1 MHPGWRRILHLCC
14 TASGCKKLDLDTGA
28 SKSNTLDT
36 TINLLRGKMT
46 EETVNPIKWTIHETH
61 PDKVQIAR
69 EKLSEV
75 VDPEIGMNIIQLGLV
90 RDVAIENDMAR
101 LKMIL
106 TTPFCPYGPAMIEMT
121 KAKAVEGLD
130 MPVTIE
136 MGMDM
141 WDFSMMEDPSA
152 LDWGM
157 YA

>member
-1 MHPGWRRILHLCC
+1 
-14 TASGCKKLDLDTGA
+14 
-28 SKSNTLDT
+28 
-36 TINLLRGKMT
+36 MT
-46 EETVNPIKWTIHETH
+46 EETINEIQWTIHQTH
-61 PDKVQIAR
+61 PDKVKLAR
-69 EKLSEV
+69 EKLGEV

-90 RDVAIENDMAR
+90 RDIYIENDIAR

-121 KAKAVEGLD
+121 KAKAVEGLN

-136 MGMDM
+136 MGMEM

>member
-1 MHPGWRRILHLCC
+1 M
-14 TASGCKKLDLDTGA
+14 S
-28 SKSNTLDT
+28 
-36 TINLLRGKMT
+36 
-46 EETVNPIKWTIHETH
+46 EESEVKEIQWTIHETN
-61 PDKVQIAR
+61 PDKVATLR

-75 VDPEIGMNIIQLGLV
+75 VDPEIGMNIVQLGLV
-90 RDVAIENDMAR
+90 RDVTIENDIAR

-136 MGMDM
+136 MGMEM

-157 YA
+157 YS

>member
-1 MHPGWRRILHLCC
+1 
-14 TASGCKKLDLDTGA
+14 
-28 SKSNTLDT
+28 
-36 TINLLRGKMT
+36 MT
-46 EETVNPIKWTIHETH
+46 DDEVKEIKWTLHETH
-61 PDKVQIAR
+61 PERVPEVRAR
-69 EKLSEV
+69 LSEV
-75 VDPEIGMNIIQLGLV
+75 IDPEIGMNIIQLGLIRNV
-90 RDVAIENDMAR
+90 EIENDMAR

-121 KAKAVEGLD
+121 KAKALEGLN

-136 MGMDM
+136 MGMDV

>member
-1 MHPGWRRILHLCC
+1 
-14 TASGCKKLDLDTGA
+14 
-28 SKSNTLDT
+28 
-36 TINLLRGKMT
+36 MT
-46 EETVNPIKWTIHETH
+46 EETVNEISWTIHETH
-61 PDKVQIAR
+61 PDKVKDAR

-90 RDVAIENDMAR
+90 RDIVIENDIAR

-121 KAKAVEGLD
+121 KAKAVEGLN
-130 MPVTIE
+130 MPVTVE
-136 MGMDM
+136 MGMDV
-141 WDFSMMEDPSA
+141 WDFAMMEDPSA

>member
-1 MHPGWRRILHLCC
+1 
-14 TASGCKKLDLDTGA
+14 
-28 SKSNTLDT
+28 
-36 TINLLRGKMT
+36 MT
-46 EETVNPIKWTIHETH
+46 EETVNQIRWTIHDTH
-61 PDKVQIAR
+61 PDRVQLLR

-75 VDPEIGMNIIQLGLV
+75 VDPEIGMNIIQLGLI
-90 RDVAIENDMAR
+90 RDVQIENDIAR

-121 KAKAVEGLD
+121 KAKAVEGLN

-141 WDFSMMEDPSA
+141 WDFAMMEDPSA

-157 YA
+157 Y

>member
-1 MHPGWRRILHLCC
+1 M
-14 TASGCKKLDLDTGA
+14 SDT
-28 SKSNTLDT
+28 
-36 TINLLRGKMT
+36 
-46 EETVNPIKWTIHETH
+46 EIKEIQWTIHQTH
-61 PDKVQIAR
+61 PQRVPEIRAR
-69 EKLSEV
+69 LSEV
-75 VDPEIGMNIIQLGLV
+75 IDPEIGMNIIQLGLV
-90 RDVAIENDMAR
+90 RNVEIENDIAR

-121 KAKAVEGLD
+121 KAKAVEGLN

-136 MGMDM
+136 MGMEM

>member
-1 MHPGWRRILHLCC
+1 
-14 TASGCKKLDLDTGA
+14 
-28 SKSNTLDT
+28 
-36 TINLLRGKMT
+36 MT
-46 EETVNPIKWTIHETH
+46 EESVNQIQWTIHDTH
-61 PDKVQIAR
+61 TDKVQFLR
-69 EKLSEV
+69 EKLKEV
-75 VDPEIGMNIIQLGLV
+75 VDPEIGMDIIQLGLI
-90 RDVAIENDMAR
+90 RDVQIENDIAR
-101 LKMIL
+101 MKMIL

-121 KAKAVEGLD
+121 KAKAVEGLN

>member
-1 MHPGWRRILHLCC
+1 
-14 TASGCKKLDLDTGA
+14 
-28 SKSNTLDT
+28 
-36 TINLLRGKMT
+36 MT
-46 EETVNPIKWTIHETH
+46 EEAVNQIKWSIHETH
-61 PDKVQIAR
+61 PEIVEQAR
-69 EKLSEV
+69 AHLSEV

-90 RDVAIENDMAR
+90 RNIEIENGVGH

-121 KAKAVEGLD
+121 KAKAVEGLN